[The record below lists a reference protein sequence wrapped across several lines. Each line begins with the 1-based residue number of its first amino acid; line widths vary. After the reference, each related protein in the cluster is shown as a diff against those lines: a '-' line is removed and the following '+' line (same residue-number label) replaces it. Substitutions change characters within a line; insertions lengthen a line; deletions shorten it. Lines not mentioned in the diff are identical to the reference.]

1 VAGSGQ
7 FWQSVE
13 KPHIQAWHSGMDT
26 GAMWHGTNEARLE
39 RAIMKLYTIQRLHI
53 FSILAE
59 FPDIGDFIQHA
70 GSIWV
75 EVFLTQEQFEEI
87 NKQFPNQV
95 YL

>member
-1 VAGSGQ
+1 
-7 FWQSVE
+7 
-13 KPHIQAWHSGMDT
+13 
-26 GAMWHGTNEARLE
+26 MWHKSNEARLG
-39 RAIMKLYTIQRLHI
+39 RAIMKLYKIQRLHI

-59 FPDIGDFIQHA
+59 FPDVGDFIQHA

-87 NKQFPNQV
+87 NKRFPNQV